1 MLAAVAVV
9 MKIQRNQVD
18 QVEMVGQVVDTVLLE
33 HQLLELQTQ
42 VQAAVEEKLL
52 AWVVQGLLL

>member
-1 MLAAVAVV
+1 MLAEAAAV

-18 QVEMVGQVVDTVLLE
+18 QVEMGEQVVDTVLLE
-33 HQLLELQTQ
+33 HQPLELQTQ

-52 AWVVQGLLL
+52 V